1 MTMKNLVNQRVSMPV
16 IINGA
21 IPMSVIINGEQI
33 EAAGKTLADY
43 LKEAG
48 YDTRGIAIERNG
60 EIVPRSRYASTRLQ
74 DGDKIEVFHCVAGG

>member
-1 MTMKNLVNQRVSMPV
+1 VVKLYIYTERRKRKMAVT
-16 IINGA
+16 
-21 IPMSVIINGEQI
+21 INGEEI

-60 EIVPRSRYASTRLQ
+60 EIVPRSRYAVTRLQ
-74 DGDKIEVFHCVAGG
+74 DGDKIEVVHCVAGG